1 MIIAVDGPSGSGK
14 SSISKEIAKKLNI
27 QYLDTGAMYRLL
39 ALYLEENS
47 LEFSKEVLKDF
58 NIKQSGE
65 TFYLNGVDVSKKI
78 RTNDISK
85 KASDISKIKEVR
97 EYMVD
102 LQRKISKSHS
112 VILDGRDIS
121 TVVFPNADFK
131 IFLTASVEVRAKR
144 RFLQDKTLSYDKI
157 LEDIQK
163 RDYQDMN
170 RKNSPLRIAK
180 GATVIDTSQ
189 MTKEQ
194 VIQKIISLVK
204 GGQNAL

>member
-85 KASDISKIKEVR
+85 KTSDISKIKEVR
-97 EYMVD
+97 EYMVN

-157 LEDIQK
+157 LEDIKK

>member
-39 ALYLEENS
+39 ALYLEENN

-58 NIKQSGE
+58 DIKQSGE

-157 LEDIQK
+157 LEDIKK

>member
-39 ALYLEENS
+39 ALYLEENN

-58 NIKQSGE
+58 DIKQSGE

>member
-39 ALYLEENS
+39 ALYLEENN

-144 RFLQDKTLSYDKI
+144 RFLEDKTLSYDKI

>member
-180 GATVIDTSQ
+180 GATVIDTSK

>member
-47 LEFSKEVLKDF
+47 IEFSKEVLKDF

-157 LEDIQK
+157 LEDIKK

>member
-58 NIKQSGE
+58 NIKQLGE
-65 TFYLNGVDVSKKI
+65 TFYLNEVDVSKKI

-157 LEDIQK
+157 LEDIKK

>member
-39 ALYLEENS
+39 ALYLEENN

-58 NIKQSGE
+58 DIKQSGE

-144 RFLQDKTLSYDKI
+144 RFLEDKTLSYDKI

>member
-39 ALYLEENS
+39 ALYLEENN

-58 NIKQSGE
+58 NIKQLGE
-65 TFYLNGVDVSKKI
+65 TFYLNEVDVSKKI

-144 RFLQDKTLSYDKI
+144 RFLEDKTLSYDKI
-157 LEDIQK
+157 LEDIKK

-170 RKNSPLRIAK
+170 RKNSPLRIAR

>member
-58 NIKQSGE
+58 DIKQSGE

>member
-39 ALYLEENS
+39 ALYLEENN

-58 NIKQSGE
+58 DIKQSGE

-144 RFLQDKTLSYDKI
+144 RFLEDKTLSYDKI

-170 RKNSPLRIAK
+170 RKNSPLRIAR

>member
-144 RFLQDKTLSYDKI
+144 RFLQDKTLSYDMI
-157 LEDIQK
+157 LEDIKK

-194 VIQKIISLVK
+194 VLSLIHI
-204 GGQNAL
+204 

>member
-58 NIKQSGE
+58 DIKQSGE

-157 LEDIQK
+157 LEDIKK

>member
-39 ALYLEENS
+39 ALYLKENN

-144 RFLQDKTLSYDKI
+144 RFLEDKTLSYDKI

>member
-85 KASDISKIKEVR
+85 KASDISKIKKVR

-157 LEDIQK
+157 LEDIKK

>member
-39 ALYLEENS
+39 ALYLKENN

-58 NIKQSGE
+58 DIKQSGE

-157 LEDIQK
+157 LEDIKK

>member
-112 VILDGRDIS
+112 LILDGRDIS

-157 LEDIQK
+157 LEDIKK

-170 RKNSPLRIAK
+170 RKNSPLRIAR

>member
-85 KASDISKIKEVR
+85 KSIR
-97 EYMVD
+97 Y
-102 LQRKISKSHS
+102 
-112 VILDGRDIS
+112 
-121 TVVFPNADFK
+121 F
-131 IFLTASVEVRAKR
+131 
-144 RFLQDKTLSYDKI
+144 
-157 LEDIQK
+157 
-163 RDYQDMN
+163 
-170 RKNSPLRIAK
+170 
-180 GATVIDTSQ
+180 
-189 MTKEQ
+189 
-194 VIQKIISLVK
+194 
-204 GGQNAL
+204 

>member
-39 ALYLEENS
+39 ALYLEENN

-58 NIKQSGE
+58 NIKQLGE

-144 RFLQDKTLSYDKI
+144 RFLEDKTLSYDKI

>member
-39 ALYLEENS
+39 ALYLEENN

-157 LEDIQK
+157 LEDIKK

>member
-39 ALYLEENS
+39 ALYLKENN

-58 NIKQSGE
+58 DIKQSGE

>member
-144 RFLQDKTLSYDKI
+144 RFLEDKTLSYDKI
-157 LEDIQK
+157 LEDIKK

>member
-39 ALYLEENS
+39 ALYLEENN

-157 LEDIQK
+157 LEDIKK

-170 RKNSPLRIAK
+170 RKNSPLRIAR

>member
-39 ALYLEENS
+39 ALYLEENN

-144 RFLQDKTLSYDKI
+144 RFLEDKTLSYDKI

-194 VIQKIISLVK
+194 VIQRIISLVK

>member
-144 RFLQDKTLSYDKI
+144 RFLEDKTLSYDKI

>member
-102 LQRKISKSHS
+102 LQRKNSKSHS

-157 LEDIQK
+157 LEDIKK

>member
-39 ALYLEENS
+39 ALYLEENN

-58 NIKQSGE
+58 DIKQSGE

-144 RFLQDKTLSYDKI
+144 RFLEDKTLSYDKI

-163 RDYQDMN
+163 RDYQDIN

>member
-39 ALYLEENS
+39 ALYLKENN

-58 NIKQSGE
+58 DIKQSGE

-144 RFLQDKTLSYDKI
+144 RFLQDRTLSYDKI

-170 RKNSPLRIAK
+170 RKNSPLRIAR

>member
-1 MIIAVDGPSGSGK
+1 
-14 SSISKEIAKKLNI
+14 
-27 QYLDTGAMYRLL
+27 
-39 ALYLEENS
+39 
-47 LEFSKEVLKDF
+47 
-58 NIKQSGE
+58 
-65 TFYLNGVDVSKKI
+65 
-78 RTNDISK
+78 
-85 KASDISKIKEVR
+85 
-97 EYMVD
+97 
-102 LQRKISKSHS
+102 
-112 VILDGRDIS
+112 
-121 TVVFPNADFK
+121 
-131 IFLTASVEVRAKR
+131 
-144 RFLQDKTLSYDKI
+144 DKTLSYDKI

>member
-102 LQRKISKSHS
+102 LQRNISKSHS

>member
-39 ALYLEENS
+39 ALYLEENN

>member
-39 ALYLEENS
+39 ALYLEENN

-102 LQRKISKSHS
+102 LQRNISKSHS

>member
-144 RFLQDKTLSYDKI
+144 RFLQDKTLSYDMI

>member
-39 ALYLEENS
+39 ALYLEENN

-144 RFLQDKTLSYDKI
+144 RFLQDRTLSYDKI

-170 RKNSPLRIAK
+170 RKNSPLRIAR

>member
-58 NIKQSGE
+58 DIKQSGE

-144 RFLQDKTLSYDKI
+144 RFLEDKTLSYDKI

-170 RKNSPLRIAK
+170 RKNSPLRIAR

>member
-39 ALYLEENS
+39 ALYLEENN

-58 NIKQSGE
+58 NIKQLGE

-157 LEDIQK
+157 LEDIKK

>member
-58 NIKQSGE
+58 DIKQSGE

-157 LEDIQK
+157 LEDIKK

-170 RKNSPLRIAK
+170 RKNSPLRIAR

>member
-170 RKNSPLRIAK
+170 RKNSPLRIAR

>member
-39 ALYLEENS
+39 ALYLEENN

-58 NIKQSGE
+58 NIKQLGE
-65 TFYLNGVDVSKKI
+65 TFYLNEVDVSKKI

-180 GATVIDTSQ
+180 GAIVIDTSQ